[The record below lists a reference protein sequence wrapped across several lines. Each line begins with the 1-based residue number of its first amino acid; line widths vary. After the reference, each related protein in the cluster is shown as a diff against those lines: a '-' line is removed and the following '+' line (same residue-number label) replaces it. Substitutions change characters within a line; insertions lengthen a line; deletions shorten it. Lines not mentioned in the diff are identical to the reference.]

1 MSTPIADTKRTQ
13 QADAI
18 VEAALRALRTHGYAA
33 TSLAR
38 IAEEAGTS
46 KRMVLHY
53 FGSREE
59 LFEAVVRRVCRR
71 ILRQVEQAIAEQD
84 DPAVGLD
91 DGLDQLWE
99 EILADP
105 GLQAVFFG
113 LLAESVTDPTLRAT
127 IHSVREEYRELIAR
141 IITESRPP
149 DAPLTPDQADSAATL
164 VLATV
169 VGLTIDYLER
179 GDTPSLRLA
188 FDDFKHHVDLITSG
202 SQKV

>member
-1 MSTPIADTKRTQ
+1 MTIADSKRIQ
-13 QADAI
+13 QTEAI
-18 VEAALRALRTHGYAA
+18 IEAALRALRTHGYAA

-53 FGSREE
+53 FASREE

-71 ILRQVEQAIAEQD
+71 ILRQVEQAIAEQE

-91 DGLDQLWE
+91 EGLDQLWD

-105 GLQAVFFG
+105 GLHAVFFG

-127 IHSVREEYRELIAR
+127 IHVVRAEYRELISRVIAA
-141 IITESRPP
+141 SRPA
-149 DAPLTPDQADSAATL
+149 DAPLTPDEAESAATL

-169 VGLTIDYLER
+169 VGLTIDFLER
-179 GDTPSLRLA
+179 GDTPALRRA
-188 FDDFKHHVDLITSG
+188 FADFKHHVDLITSG
-202 SQKV
+202 QAG

>member
-1 MSTPIADTKRTQ
+1 MTIADSKRIQ
-13 QADAI
+13 QTEAI
-18 VEAALRALRTHGYAA
+18 VEAALRALRAHGYAA

-53 FGSREE
+53 FSSREE

-71 ILRQVEQAIAEQD
+71 ILRQVEQAIAEQE

-99 EILADP
+99 EIVGDP
-105 GLQAVFFG
+105 GLHAVFFG
-113 LLAESVTDPTLRAT
+113 LLAESVTDDTLRAT
-127 IHSVREEYRELIAR
+127 IHVVRAEYRELIAR
-141 IITESRPP
+141 VIAASRPA
-149 DAPLTPDQADSAATL
+149 DAQLTEEEAESAATL

-169 VGLTIDYLER
+169 VGLTIDFLER
-179 GDTPSLRLA
+179 GDTPAVRRA
-188 FDDFKHHVDLITSG
+188 FVDFKHHVDLITSG
-202 SQKV
+202 RD